1 MPAGMVLL
9 REAGPIVP
17 EMAAVIQREQAFLG
31 EIDGAIGDGDHG
43 INMAKG
49 FRLAA
54 AKLANEEDFTL
65 QHGFLVLGD
74 TLLGDIGGSMGPL
87 YGTFFTEMAESLGGA
102 DRLDGAR
109 FQAMLHAGVAAVI
122 DLGGA
127 KPGDKSLVDV
137 LVPAEQAFAEAQS
150 AGADLAE
157 SLARMRDAAAA
168 GLESTRDMVAR
179 IGRASRLGERSR
191 GTLDAGAASCSMLL
205 ATLADGLVRLM
216 RPEAGAPS

>member
-1 MPAGMVLL
+1 MAGTVSL
-9 REAGPIVP
+9 RDAGPIVLD
-17 EMAAVIQREQAFLG
+17 MAAAIQREQGFLG

-54 AKLANEEDFTL
+54 AKLAKEDGFTL

-87 YGTFFTEMAESLGGA
+87 YGTFFTEMAESLGTA
-102 DRLDGAR
+102 AVLDGAR
-109 FQAMLHAGVAAVI
+109 FQAMLRAGVAAVV

-127 KPGDKSLVDV
+127 KLGDKSLVDV
-137 LVPAEQAFAEAQS
+137 LVPAERAFADAQS
-150 AGADLAE
+150 AGSDLAG
-157 SLARMRDAAAA
+157 SLARLREAAAE

-191 GTLDAGAASCSMLL
+191 GTLDAGAASCNMLL
-205 ATLADGLVRLM
+205 ATLADGLNRLV

>member
-1 MPAGMVLL
+1 MSDTVSL

-54 AKLANEEDFTL
+54 AKLANEGEFTL

-87 YGTFFTEMAESLGGA
+87 YGTFFTEMAESLGDA
-102 DRLDGAR
+102 ERLDGAR
-109 FQAMLHAGVAAVI
+109 FQAMLHAGVAAVV

-127 KPGDKSLVDV
+127 KPGDKSLIDV
-137 LVPAEQAFAEAQS
+137 LSPAEHAFAEAQS
-150 AGADLAE
+150 AGAGLAE
-157 SLARMRDAAAA
+157 SLGRMRDAAAA
-168 GLESTRDMVAR
+168 GFEATRDMVAR

-191 GTLDAGAASCSMLL
+191 GTLDAGAASCNMLL
-205 ATLADGLVRLM
+205 ATLADGLIRLM
-216 RPEAGAPS
+216 RAEAGAPS